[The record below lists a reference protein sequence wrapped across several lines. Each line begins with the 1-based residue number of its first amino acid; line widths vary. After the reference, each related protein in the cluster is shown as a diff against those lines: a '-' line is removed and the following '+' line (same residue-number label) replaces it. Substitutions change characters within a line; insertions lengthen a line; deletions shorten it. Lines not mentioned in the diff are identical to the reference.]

1 MSQCT
6 VQTKEKFDE
15 LHRRNESLSK
25 LTTLHEATIKAMQE
39 SCAQLYKA
47 SEETNKRLNQVFEEK
62 YHCKRIR
69 DCLDQD
75 IKKLLNIF
83 QHMNPQPQ
91 GHSLYNPYQEDIKP
105 NVFFDNKPKY
115 SS

>member
-15 LHRRNESLSK
+15 LHRRNESWRK
-25 LTTLHEATIKAMQE
+25 LTTLHGATVKAMQQ

-47 SEETNKRLNQVFEEK
+47 SEQTNKRLNQVLEEH
-62 YHCKRIR
+62 YHCKRDR
-69 DCLDQD
+69 DYLDQD
-75 IKKLLNIF
+75 INKLFNIF
-83 QHMNPQPQ
+83 QNMKPQPQ
-91 GHSLYNPYQEDIKP
+91 GHSLYNPYQEYIQQDF
-105 NVFFDNKPKY
+105 FFDNKPKY